1 MVSTFVIILRELGG
15 GHGEMNA
22 PCSSEELQIGPGED
36 LKNHVLVFEIQSLTQ
51 FVDGGEKYQEVF
63 WKQGERNLNVTNS
76 SVLWVLSR
84 VASAGAPACAAMLSN
99 ASIYCFWMKFIQSL
113 KLAAGRARKL

>member
-36 LKNHVLVFEIQSLTQ
+36 LKNHVLVFEIQSLMM
-51 FVDGGEKYQEVF
+51 VEKSTKRYFGSKEKGTLMLPTAVSC
-63 WKQGERNLNVTNS
+63 GY
-76 SVLWVLSR
+76 
-84 VASAGAPACAAMLSN
+84 SAEWHQLVPQPVHQC
-99 ASIYCFWMKFIQSL
+99 
-113 KLAAGRARKL
+113 